1 MARMETVNSKTRK
14 LETPDIILMAL
25 DQLGTG
31 DMNMATALAT
41 IVREGTLKTADTI
54 QIGNT
59 VFLAN
64 RGVKA
69 NKNKVVG
76 RAFNVDTARNYINN
90 CLDYI
95 EYLRKKNVTHYS
107 VMFEG
112 SEILK
117 LIQFMKRI
125 MEDIDTNIYIGQME
139 DDSYTAYFRIGR
151 DPIPRAFK

>member
-1 MARMETVNSKTRK
+1 MARMETVSSKTKK
-14 LETPDIILMAL
+14 LNTQDIILMAL

-95 EYLRKKNVTHYS
+95 EYLRKKNVTHYT

>member
-31 DMNMATALAT
+31 DMDIATALAT
-41 IVREGTLKTADTI
+41 IAREGTLKTADTT

-95 EYLRKKNVTHYS
+95 EYLRKKKVTHYA

-117 LIQFMKRI
+117 LIQFMKKI
-125 MEDIDTNIYIGQME
+125 MKDVDTNIYIGQME
-139 DDSYTAYFRIGR
+139 DGNYTAYFRIGR

>member
-1 MARMETVNSKTRK
+1 MARMETINSKTKK
-14 LETPDIILMAL
+14 LEAQDIILMAL
-25 DQLGTG
+25 DQIGTG

-41 IVREGTLKTADTI
+41 IAKEGTLKTADTT

-139 DDSYTAYFRIGR
+139 DGSYTAYFRIGKN
-151 DPIPRAFK
+151 PIPRAFK